1 MPVQFRLLRTY
12 SRRGGRLRPVPLPDR
27 WISPPQD
34 RKRFFSSTSAGS
46 SAASASS
53 SALSTHSDDPDF
65 SPPDKRSPQPLG
77 KNKQKKEKK
86 NPPKNQ
92 TKTSSGQ

>member
-12 SRRGGRLRPVPLPDR
+12 SRRGGCLRRVPLPDR

-65 SPPDKRSPQPLG
+65 SPSLKRLPQLLG
-77 KNKQKKEKK
+77 S
-86 NPPKNQ
+86 
-92 TKTSSGQ
+92 TFAV